1 MLFRKE
7 KRENIFEVKKETR
20 VDEATIQMIRSKIRK
35 PGFEVNIRLMGVA
48 KDRQRSEEILRNLES
63 SFSQFMSGLNG
74 FGFVKA
80 KKGRNLK
87 QIIYDFSFRNF
98 RRGQSIILNSEEL
111 TSIYHLPLS
120 HIESPY
126 IKWVKTKEA
135 PPPSELPDAGLL
147 SLGEAVYRGE
157 KRKVYVASEEDRRR
171 HFYIIGQTGTG
182 KTAAFLIPLI
192 NKVLEDYKKRV
203 LIMTPTRELATQIE
217 SEFRIFAKNL
227 NLYSALF
234 IGGTSMSSQIRNLK
248 RSPHFV
254 IGTPGRLID
263 LTKRKKID
271 LNSFSILVLDEVDRM
286 LDMGFINDMEFVIKL
301 MPVQRQTLF
310 FSATLPIKLNQII
323 TRFSRNPVK
332 VEIKTKETTANVN
345 QSIVKIN
352 GQSKVE
358 ILNSLLKSK
367 GFDKVLVFGRTKHGL
382 NKLAKELFGK
392 GFRVATIH
400 GNKSQSQRQKAL
412 TQFKTE
418 RVQVLLATDVASR
431 GLDIDNVTH
440 VINYDLPESQEAYI
454 HRIGRTGRAN
464 KFGTAL
470 SFVD

>member
-1 MLFRKE
+1 MSSSRNQFYRKQPQRRFGGSRRI
-7 KRENIFEVKKETR
+7 KIFDPTNLISKS
-20 VDEATIQMIRSKIRK
+20 TITH
-35 PGFEVNIRLMGVA
+35 
-48 KDRQRSEEILRNLES
+48 EEIKYKTKNQFND
-63 SFSQFMSGLNG
+63 FSINN
-74 FGFVKA
+74 
-80 KKGRNLK
+80 NLK
-87 QIIYDFSFRNF
+87 KNIADCGYITPTPIQDQAIPH
-98 RRGQSIILNSEEL
+98 ILEGSDL
-111 TSIYHLPLS
+111 I
-120 HIESPY
+120 
-126 IKWVKTKEA
+126 
-135 PPPSELPDAGLL
+135 GL
-147 SLGEAVYRGE
+147 AN
-157 KRKVYVASEEDRRR
+157 
-171 HFYIIGQTGTG
+171 TGTG

-192 NKVLEDYKKRV
+192 NEVLNDGKKRV
-203 LIMTPTRELATQIE
+203 LIMTPTRELAVQIE

-263 LTKRKKID
+263 LTKRKKLD

-301 MPVQRQTLF
+301 MPSERQTLF
-310 FSATLPIKLNQII
+310 FSATLPTKLDQII
-323 TRFSRNPVK
+323 TRFSKNPVK

-358 ILNSLLKSK
+358 VLNNLLRKE

-418 RVQVLLATDVASR
+418 RVQILLATDVASR
-431 GLDIDNVTH
+431 GLDINDVTH